1 MFGCIGLS
9 LCVQYSRVNCDLTAS
24 ATHTAIRCKTL
35 KFKYGCR
42 PPSAHPV
49 KAGHRH
55 RAALG
60 GERVSGAGLP
70 PRSAHPLERTAWRRW
85 RSQLRSAQAAAR
97 AKGRRGER
105 RGVRRRAAWWEVRVL
120 VGAGARCGSAMTA
133 AGTRT
138 QRTHAQ
144 GNTYILIYRAR
155 DCATRLRVHDARSVA
170 HVYRSDRL
178 AARRWPRTSSPSAQ
192 RVLMYPSTSVAFV
205 AAPSKSSMCT
215 LLGEG

>member
-1 MFGCIGLS
+1 MQITQVQIRLSPSLCSPALPALS
-9 LCVQYSRVNCDLTAS
+9 LVSVWVSRSVDTAARERVCLRDQRIRSSAQLGVGGAASCGQRKQLLARKDVEANGEAS
-24 ATHTAIRCKTL
+24 A
-35 KFKYGCR
+35 
-42 PPSAHPV
+42 V
-49 KAGHRH
+49 
-55 RAALG
+55 
-60 GERVSGAGLP
+60 V
-70 PRSAHPLERTAWRRW
+70 
-85 RSQLRSAQAAAR
+85 
-97 AKGRRGER
+97 RGM
-105 RGVRRRAAWWEVRVL
+105 VPWEVVRSW
-120 VGAGARCGSAMTA
+120 ARARCGSAMTA

-215 LLGEG
+215 LLG